1 MFRLPGALRSSVLAL
16 TLGAVAAAAVVVA
29 AAAGAPQTRRP
40 SRRVTATPT
49 PTPIV
54 VPRRPP
60 AQSRPTGP
68 TPTPTPALIYVP
80 SSRDDAPPPP
90 PPTPLPTPTP
100 KPTPTPRPV
109 EETLD
114 DTDVVRVTSN
124 LVVVPVAV
132 TDETGNAV
140 QGLKVADFRLEEEG
154 RAQELSAV
162 GTADEVPL
170 DIVILFDVS
179 SSVTAKDFFARQQ
192 EAAARF
198 LRLVL
203 KPSDRAAVV
212 TIADKPKLVQPLAP
226 ADVTTASMLKIP
238 AATAATPTAFYDAV
252 SFAAKYLADNAPG
265 RNRRVIL
272 AISDGDD
279 NFSTVVREQTVAEY
293 EEQKKAE
300 AQGGTQP
307 VGARAAAR
315 RDLQAR
321 HQRAVSG
328 VQRAVQGADVVF
340 YSVNPGGSS
349 VRLNEI
355 SMRAQTGM
363 QQVADATGGTAY
375 VPAQN
380 EELDIIFR
388 RIAAELRAQYLLQY
402 LSNNQ
407 AATGKFLRI
416 KVTTP
421 ARPDAR
427 IRARQGYFKKG

>member
-1 MFRLPGALRSSVLAL
+1 MTRLPDARRLLLLL
-16 TLGAVAAAAVVVA
+16 TLAAVALPAAGV
-29 AAAGAPQTRRP
+29 AAGAGAQTRRP
-40 SRRVTATPT
+40 RTGATPT
-49 PTPIV
+49 PTPVV

-60 AQSRPTGP
+60 AQRQTGP
-68 TPTPTPALIYVP
+68 TPTPDIINVP
-80 SSRDDAPPPP
+80 STQDDAPPPP
-90 PPTPLPTPTP
+90 PPTPVPTPTPRPTPTP
-100 KPTPTPRPV
+100 KPAEDV
-109 EETLD
+109 VDESE
-114 DTDVVRVTSN
+114 VVRVTSN

-132 TDETGNAV
+132 TDEAGNAV
-140 QGLKVADFRLEEEG
+140 QGLKVGDFRLEEEG
-154 RAQELSAV
+154 RGQELAAV

-170 DIVILFDVS
+170 DIVILFDIS
-179 SSVTAKDFFARQQ
+179 SSVTAKSFFALQQ

-212 TIADKPKLVQPLAP
+212 TIADKPKLAQPLA
-226 ADVTTASMLKIP
+226 AAEVTAAAMLKIP
-238 AATAATPTAFYDAV
+238 AATAATPTAFYDSV

-279 NFSTVVREQTVAEY
+279 NFSTAVREQTVAEY

-300 AQGGTQP
+300 AQE
-307 VGARAAAR
+307 GARPLGERAAAR

-321 HQRAVSG
+321 HARAVSG

-340 YSVNPGGSS
+340 YAVNPGGSS

-375 VPAQN
+375 VPARN
-380 EELDIIFR
+380 EELDAIFR
-388 RIAAELRAQYLLQY
+388 QIAAELRAQYLLQY

-407 AATGKFLRI
+407 AAAGKFLRI

>member
-1 MFRLPGALRSSVLAL
+1 MFRLPDAARRVLLAL
-16 TLGAVAAAAVVVA
+16 TLVAVAVSAIE
-29 AAAGAPQTRRP
+29 AAAGAQTRRP
-40 SRRVTATPT
+40 SRRVGAQATPT

-60 AQSRPTGP
+60 AQQAGP
-68 TPTPTPALIYVP
+68 RPTPTPAIIHVP
-80 SSRDDAPPPP
+80 SSQDDAPPPP
-90 PPTPLPTPTP
+90 PPTPVPTPTPRPTPTP
-100 KPTPTPRPV
+100 KPV
-109 EETLD
+109 EDVVDESE
-114 DTDVVRVTSN
+114 VVRVTSN

-154 RAQELSAV
+154 RAQELAAI

-198 LRLVL
+198 LRLVM

-212 TIADKPKLVQPLAP
+212 TIADKPRLAQPLAS
-226 ADVTTASMLKIP
+226 ADVATAAMLKIP
-238 AATAATPTAFYDAV
+238 AATAATPTAFYDSV
-252 SFAAKYLADNAPG
+252 SFAAKYLGDNAPG

-279 NFSTVVREQTVAEY
+279 NFSTAVREQTVAEY
-293 EEQKKAE
+293 EAQKKSE
-300 AQGGTQP
+300 AQESTRPLGE
-307 VGARAAAR
+307 RAAAR

-328 VQRAVQGADVVF
+328 VQRNVQGADVVF
-340 YSVNPGGSS
+340 YAVNPGGSS
-349 VRLNEI
+349 VRLNQI

-375 VPAQN
+375 VPARN
-380 EELDIIFR
+380 EELDVIFR
-388 RIAAELRAQYLLQY
+388 QIAAELRAQYLLQY

-407 AATGKFLRI
+407 ATAGKFLRI
-416 KVTTP
+416 KVTAP

>member
-1 MFRLPGALRSSVLAL
+1 MFRLPDAPRRVLLVL
-16 TLGAVAAAAVVVA
+16 TLAAVALSAVAAAA
-29 AAAGAPQTRRP
+29 AGAQTQRR
-40 SRRVTATPT
+40 SRRAGATPT

-60 AQSRPTGP
+60 AQRPQTGP
-68 TPTPTPALIYVP
+68 TPTPTPAIIHVP
-80 SSRDDAPPPP
+80 SSLDDAPPPML
-90 PPTPLPTPTP
+90 PTPTPRPTPTP
-100 KPTPTPRPV
+100 KPV
-109 EETLD
+109 EDVVDESE
-114 DTDVVRVTSN
+114 VVRVTSN

-140 QGLKVADFRLEEEG
+140 QGLKVGDFRLEEEG

-179 SSVTAKDFFARQQ
+179 SSVTAKSFFALQQ

-212 TIADKPKLVQPLAP
+212 TIADTPRLVQPLAP
-226 ADVTTASMLKIP
+226 AETAAATMLRIP
-238 AATAATPTAFYDAV
+238 AATAATPTAFYDSV
-252 SFAAKYLADNAPG
+252 SFAAKYLGENAPG

-279 NFSTVVREQTVAEY
+279 NFSTAVREQTVAEY
-293 EEQKKAE
+293 ESQKKAE
-300 AQGGTQP
+300 AEASARPLGE
-307 VGARAAAR
+307 RAAAR

-340 YSVNPGGSS
+340 YAVNPGGSS

-375 VPAQN
+375 LPARN
-380 EELDIIFR
+380 EELDVIFR
-388 RIAAELRAQYLLQY
+388 QIAAELRAQYLLQY

-407 AATGKFLRI
+407 ATAGKFLRI